1 MNATIHSWFA
11 RPALNQGA
19 IHTIAIAC
27 FANDISELLAKGLNL
42 RIACHQLALFC
53 LTKLFLMSFSYIGNV
68 VSAQLIHKETP
79 PALIGLAN
87 IFERR
92 MSLVV
97 LWFVRYACFKQEKRQ
112 GEKTLPFLGI
122 F

>member
-1 MNATIHSWFA
+1 M
-11 RPALNQGA
+11 
-19 IHTIAIAC
+19 
-27 FANDISELLAKGLNL
+27 
-42 RIACHQLALFC
+42 
-53 LTKLFLMSFSYIGNV
+53 KLFLMSFSYSGNV

-92 MSLVV
+92 RSVAV
-97 LWFVRYACFKQEKRQ
+97 LWFVRCACVLSKKK
-112 GEKTLPFLGI
+112 GKVSDLAFLGI